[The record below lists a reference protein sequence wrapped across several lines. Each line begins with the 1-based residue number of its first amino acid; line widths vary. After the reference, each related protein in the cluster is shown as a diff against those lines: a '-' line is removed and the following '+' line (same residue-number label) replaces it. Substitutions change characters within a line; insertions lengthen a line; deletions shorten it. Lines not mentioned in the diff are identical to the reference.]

1 MSKAKADTNSRWHP
15 SAEQAEVID
24 LLASGYSQLAISR
37 VTGIPQPTIW
47 GWQNSLVS
55 FSDQFN
61 ALVDTR
67 AAEFRA
73 AKDAVH
79 EQQVVM
85 ALQVIQEALSGE
97 MQRERAGDSYVTPLR
112 FEAAVKLLQSTFW
125 KQQSGG
131 HKQIG
136 TP

>member
-1 MSKAKADTNSRWHP
+1 M
-15 SAEQAEVID
+15 
-24 LLASGYSQLAISR
+24 LASGYSQLAISR

-136 TP
+136 TS